1 MDLVLWI
8 ALYLGNESFPILS
21 CFCACD
27 VVFCLMPHS
36 AGRMVDAKVNSI
48 YTWVACLVWELGL
61 SVAELGL
68 GCFSVLPIGVLQ
80 VPSDP

>member
-1 MDLVLWI
+1 
-8 ALYLGNESFPILS
+8 
-21 CFCACD
+21 
-27 VVFCLMPHS
+27 
-36 AGRMVDAKVNSI
+36 MVDAKVNSI
-48 YTWVACLVWELGL
+48 YTWAACLVWELGL